1 MPSQLSFSDARPRPR
16 LRLAVLPDAAR
27 VEERM
32 ASLARAQGIV
42 ARKAACTLAELE
54 RALVREA
61 QRAGKC
67 PATAPPHAL
76 QLVVREAA
84 FAASGAFA
92 PIRHQPGF
100 ARALQDLLAA
110 MAQGLLEPAQL
121 LKLPLPEPL
130 RARVLPLARA
140 LVAARASLDKA
151 GLAEPHR
158 AVVLAVQALEQGG
171 ALPPLLAAVGEL
183 EFDSILDWTPLR
195 VRLVAALAA
204 RLRVRVRL
212 PWSAARPELTDALEP
227 ALRAFERL
235 AAPAL
240 DLDLYD
246 PGTQGPLAP
255 FLGRLFSAPSVAGP
269 GAPCVAGPP
278 DAPVGLRSCASPSAQ
293 AREVANTCKDL
304 VSAGAPPDS
313 IAIAARSLAGG
324 VAEEL
329 GAALERLR
337 LPWRERR
344 GRPALPAPPVRLALS
359 LYELVEREFP
369 REPLIALLCS
379 RLVWL
384 RSPHGERLPGHVLAG
399 LLREAHVRDDA
410 TDGGVSACLAAL
422 ALRRKAKDPACDTT
436 DLDEVRARAQRAIG
450 ELRALPSR
458 GTLREHGEALLALL
472 ARWNLHRRLRT
483 APLEQPAP
491 RADEDRQPGEPLE
504 GAPFAAL
511 AQASLAALS
520 RDQSALRALED
531 ACAALSRAARALGFA
546 ERPFTRSEWAQI
558 LSTALGDASLPPGG
572 ARGGAIQLV
581 ELRELSGRSF
591 DHVLVMGLLD
601 GELPARPAI
610 DPLLSEEDRRALNHA
625 AGHAVFRADARVGAR
640 ADATAPELA
649 FEPASEPASEPIGQT
664 EPGLLP
670 AQRAEEP
677 LLFHL
682 ALCAAARSAT
692 LFWPRADAKG
702 REVLRSPF
710 VDEALRALGLA
721 DDRAARVPL
730 RPIPSVADCR
740 SPTALVARV
749 ALDAFADTA
758 WRVSRPAAAGPALD
772 LLAAVA
778 TSSLARRLSRIAR
791 AALAEKE
798 RLRAFVGE
806 TPPGRFSGGLSAR
819 TLDAI
824 ASQLRFDP
832 AAPLS
837 AHQLEEHATCGFRT
851 LGHRLLRVARDEVDD
866 DDLGSRERGS
876 LLHRCLEA
884 FFQSLDK
891 EPLRADA
898 DQLELLRDTTDA
910 ELDRFASQEHVG
922 NRALWE
928 LRRRELHALLARVI
942 EGEAEAF
949 ARPLELERQFGFTGG
964 LADAWEPLQVLA
976 PDGERRVF
984 LRGAVDRIDRDPEG
998 SLVVLDYK
1006 SGSIEKLKRKLKPAW
1021 LLAPEFQLAA
1031 YAALLRQRHPGAKV
1045 DALYLSLKDAERTWP
1060 LSKSIDLDALL
1071 ETDPSRRAGLRQKVP
1086 PPPNFADAVFE
1097 RVDRMRSGLFPV
1109 KPLSCEFCD
1118 LKPACR
1124 LVALPTDPDEN
1135 GGEVPRA

>member
-1 MPSQLSFSDARPRPR
+1 MASQLSFSDAHPQPR

-32 ASLARAQGIV
+32 ASLARAQGFV
-42 ARKAACTLAELE
+42 ARKVACTLAELE

-67 PATAPPHAL
+67 PAPAPPQAL

-84 FAASGAFA
+84 LSASGAFA
-92 PIRHQPGF
+92 RIRHQPGF

-110 MAQGLLEPAQL
+110 MTQGLLDPAQL
-121 LKLPLPEPL
+121 PDLPLPEPS

-140 LVAARASLDKA
+140 LVAARAALDKA

-158 AVVLAVQALEQGG
+158 AIVIAVQALEGGG

-212 PWSAARPELTDALEP
+212 PWIAARPELTDALEP
-227 ALRAFERL
+227 ALRGFERL

-240 DLDLYD
+240 ELDLYD
-246 PGTQGPLAP
+246 PGAKGPLAP
-255 FLGRLFSAPSVAGP
+255 FLERLFAATSVAGP
-269 GAPCVAGPP
+269 L

-293 AREVANTCKDL
+293 AREVANTCADL
-304 VSAGAPPDS
+304 VAAGAAPDS

-329 GAALERLR
+329 GAALDRLR

-359 LYELVEREFP
+359 LYELIERDFP

-384 RSPHGERLPGHVLAG
+384 RAADGERLPGQVLAR

-410 TDGGVSACLAAL
+410 SDGGVSARLSAL
-422 ALRRKAKDPACDTT
+422 ALRRKAKDPACDTA
-436 DLDEVRARAQRAIG
+436 DLDEARARAQRAID
-450 ELRALPSR
+450 EVRALPSR
-458 GTLREHGEALLALL
+458 ATLREHAAALLDLL
-472 ARWNLHRRLRT
+472 SRWDLQRRLR
-483 APLEQPAP
+483 AASVGQPARP
-491 RADEDRQPGEPLE
+491 RLDGGEGRGSDEAGEH
-504 GAPFAAL
+504 
-511 AQASLAALS
+511 ASLAALEHAS
-520 RDQSALRALED
+520 LAALARDQSALRALED
-531 ACAALSRAARALGFA
+531 ACAALSRAARAVGLA
-546 ERPFTRSEWAQI
+546 DRPYARSEWAQI
-558 LSTALGDASLPPGG
+558 LATALADASLPPGG
-572 ARGGAIQLV
+572 AHGGAIQLV

-591 DHVLVMGLLD
+591 DHVLVVGLVD

-610 DPLLSEEDRRALNHA
+610 DPLLSDEDRRALNRA
-625 AGHAVFRADARVGAR
+625 AGHAVFRAGGAG
-640 ADATAPELA
+640 AATPELA
-649 FEPASEPASEPIGQT
+649 VEPGGQP

-670 AQRAEEP
+670 PRQAEEP

-702 REVLRSPF
+702 REALRSPF
-710 VDEALRALGLA
+710 VDEALRALGLI

-730 RPIPSVADCR
+730 RPIPLAADCR
-740 SPTALVARV
+740 SPAALLARA
-749 ALDAFADTA
+749 ALDAFADPA
-758 WRVSRPAAAGPALD
+758 WRVSAPAAARPALD
-772 LLAAVA
+772 LLAAMC
-778 TSSLARRLSRIAR
+778 SSPLAPRLARAAR

-806 TPPGRFSGGLSAR
+806 AAPGRFSGGLSAR
-819 TLDAI
+819 TLEAI
-824 ASQLRFDP
+824 APRLRFGPD
-832 AAPLS
+832 APLS

-851 LGHRLLRVARDEVDD
+851 LGHRLLRVARDEEDD
-866 DDLGSRERGS
+866 DDLGSRERGT

-884 FFQSLDK
+884 FFQRLGP

-898 DQLELLRDTTDA
+898 GQLELLRATVDA
-910 ELDRFASQEHVG
+910 EMDRFAAQEHVG
-922 NRALWE
+922 HVALWE
-928 LRRRELHALLARVI
+928 LRRLELHALLARVI
-942 EGEAEAF
+942 ESEAQTGAQ
-949 ARPLELERQFGFTGG
+949 PVELERQFGFAGEPC
-964 LADAWEPLQVLA
+964 DAWDPLRDAWGPLRVVA
-976 PDGERRVF
+976 PDGERSVF
-984 LRGAVDRIDRDPEG
+984 LRGTVDRIDRGAGG

-1006 SGSIEKLKRKLKPAW
+1006 SGAIDPLKRKLKPAW
-1021 LLAPEFQLAA
+1021 LLAPEFQLAV
-1031 YAALLRQRHPGAKV
+1031 YAALLRQRHPGAPV
-1045 DALYLSLKDAERTWP
+1045 DALYLSLKDAERTKT
-1060 LSKSIDLDALL
+1060 LSKTIDLDVLL
-1071 ETDPSRRAGLRQKVP
+1071 ETAPARRAELREKEP
-1086 PPPNFADAVFE
+1086 PPLNFSDAVFE
-1097 RVDRMRSGLFPV
+1097 RVDRMRGGLFPV
-1109 KPLSCEFCD
+1109 KPLSCDFCD
-1118 LKPACR
+1118 LKPVCR

-1135 GGEVPRA
+1135 GGEAPRG